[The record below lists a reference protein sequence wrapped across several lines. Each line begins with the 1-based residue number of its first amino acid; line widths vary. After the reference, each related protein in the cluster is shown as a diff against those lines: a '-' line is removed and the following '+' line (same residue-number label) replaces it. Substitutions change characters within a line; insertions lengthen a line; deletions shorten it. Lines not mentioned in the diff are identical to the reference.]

1 MPEINELAEI
11 DPSDVTDD
19 DFLVVYDTSAPT
31 GSKAKR
37 VTRLDLMKDFA
48 RTGEDVEFGT
58 VDANEINAPTGAIDN
73 LTVSELTMGATVT
86 RLLHSVQS
94 VTVATLATLATEV
107 QSKAISGAIVGDF
120 VVLQAAG
127 LPVGLILVGEVSAS
141 NTVQIKAVNAT
152 GSSISSATY
161 SVSVLLIRAS

>member
-19 DFLVVYDTSAPT
+19 DFVVIYDTSAPT

-37 VTRLDLMKDFA
+37 VKRQNFLKDVA
-48 RTGEDVEFGT
+48 RTTADVEFGT
-58 VDANEINAPTGAIDN
+58 VDADEINAPTGAIDT
-73 LTVSELTMGATVT
+73 LTASSLVMGATLT
-86 RLLHSVQS
+86 HLLVSAQS

-120 VVLQAAG
+120 VVLRATG

-152 GSSISSATY
+152 GSDIASATY
-161 SVSVLLIRAS
+161 AVSVLLIRAS